1 MKFANRA
8 KNIRNAP
15 IVNEDADHKALLR
28 KYESELKKLKSELEE
43 KNKILIDKTRFLQVN
58 NINFYYNYF
67 LKLEEDKKKAE
78 QDKMSAVAA
87 LEARS
92 KEFILEREEKKKLE
106 VNSIINFFNVYLGKN
121 FSYEFTAF
129 NRR

>member
-106 VNSIINFFNVYLGKN
+106 VN
-121 FSYEFTAF
+121 
-129 NRR
+129 